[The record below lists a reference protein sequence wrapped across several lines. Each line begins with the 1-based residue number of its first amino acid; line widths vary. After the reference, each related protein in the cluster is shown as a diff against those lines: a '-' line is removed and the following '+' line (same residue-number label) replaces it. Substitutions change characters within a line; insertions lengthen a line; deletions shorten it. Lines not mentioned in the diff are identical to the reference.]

1 MARIKFAYVGGGSS
15 RAAGTMAS
23 LLAHGKEFDGSHV
36 VLIDQRQDRLDLVE
50 TIARKLVGAQ
60 GLDITVETT
69 TDQRAGLTDVDAVL
83 SSYRPGG
90 FEMRQAGRDHPDAA
104 RRDRPGDPGSGRDD
118 DVVPLD
124 RRRCRPSSTTSTP
137 WPRGA

>member
-1 MARIKFAYVGGGSS
+1 MARIKLAYVGGGSS

-23 LLAHGKEFDGSHV
+23 FLSRGDKFDGSHV

-50 TIARKLVGAQ
+50 RIASKLARAQ

-90 FEMRQAGRDHPDAA
+90 FEMRLEDELIPM
-104 RRDRPGDPGSGRDD
+104 
-118 DVVPLD
+118 
-124 RRRCRPSSTTSTP
+124 
-137 WPRGA
+137 

>member
-1 MARIKFAYVGGGSS
+1 
-15 RAAGTMAS
+15 MAS

-50 TIARKLVGAQ
+50 TDRQEAGRAQ

-83 SSYRPGG
+83 SSFRPGG
-90 FEMRQAGRDHPDAA
+90 FELRQDELIPMKHGVIGQETQG
-104 RRDRPGDPGSGRDD
+104 PGGMMMSFRSIQ
-118 DVVPLD
+118 VMQA
-124 RRRCRPSSTTSTP
+124 SSTTSPPSRRTP
-137 WPRGA
+137 